1 MLELTKV
8 ENIFCR
14 EENIYF
20 QNGVGLKS
28 NIDCYIYPEG
38 RKITKELLYLQFQEG
53 RILIFEK
60 QSSEEFHSNPYLNV
74 YADFALNRGLGLAK
88 SIVNREP
95 NDDFPMSNEYLMNL
109 PKDIELDY
117 GYVPNY
123 SDVNFPTNHHFHPYG
138 FICNIPNM
146 FDEWE
151 SLRLLNQL
159 IKSFPLR
166 KYEYFTIAINW
177 KINKQDD
184 DYSSSDFRIYG
195 TANGKYGYTHMI
207 RARYGLDELESLV
220 LINDYGFNQA
230 YGKYESSNE
239 EENIKRNL
247 LLKDMYAR
255 RVDNVY
261 NYEANNYNNDRAKK
275 FKELMDKGVTL
286 SEFFES
292 EYEIYDELECLEID
306 KNISFYEAFFGV
318 EDFGIHKDN
327 INKIIHIFKKYASK
341 EEICKIISFYLSV
354 KQMQENPGVGCGNNI
369 IFCINKKQK
378 EMIAQPIYKLFYI
391 LDEVCVG
398 EFKNKSLGNGVCSI
412 DSSIYSN
419 VVLDDPYIF
428 SSKKTGYNNPFDN
441 FIKGDIRIIVVE
453 DKEYNEKI
461 RDNSLENNEVA
472 PYGYMIHDVVY
483 IRRGVDIIIDEINSK
498 LHILP
503 EMADNFVERLYDFVY
518 RDYEKS
524 NLDMAVYSDYLLFR
538 IMYNYYKVPRKPREK
553 LGVDCIPYSNSIG
566 KNRNGIPEISV
577 DSVFEEID
585 KLYGLKEVK
594 EFFRR
599 LYKSQK
605 YSLENNKDSFE
616 QKNRYHMFFMG
627 NPGTGKTHVAR
638 LTARLLYAMGI

>member
-60 QSSEEFHSNPYLNV
+60 KSSEEFHSNPYLNV

-239 EENIKRNL
+239 EENIKR
-247 LLKDMYAR
+247 R
-255 RVDNVY
+255 
-261 NYEANNYNNDRAKK
+261 
-275 FKELMDKGVTL
+275 
-286 SEFFES
+286 
-292 EYEIYDELECLEID
+292 CLTKHD
-306 KNISFYEAFFGV
+306 
-318 EDFGIHKDN
+318 
-327 INKIIHIFKKYASK
+327 
-341 EEICKIISFYLSV
+341 L
-354 KQMQENPGVGCGNNI
+354 
-369 IFCINKKQK
+369 
-378 EMIAQPIYKLFYI
+378 
-391 LDEVCVG
+391 G
-398 EFKNKSLGNGVCSI
+398 E
-412 DSSIYSN
+412 
-419 VVLDDPYIF
+419 
-428 SSKKTGYNNPFDN
+428 
-441 FIKGDIRIIVVE
+441 
-453 DKEYNEKI
+453 
-461 RDNSLENNEVA
+461 
-472 PYGYMIHDVVY
+472 
-483 IRRGVDIIIDEINSK
+483 
-498 LHILP
+498 
-503 EMADNFVERLYDFVY
+503 
-518 RDYEKS
+518 
-524 NLDMAVYSDYLLFR
+524 
-538 IMYNYYKVPRKPREK
+538 
-553 LGVDCIPYSNSIG
+553 
-566 KNRNGIPEISV
+566 
-577 DSVFEEID
+577 
-585 KLYGLKEVK
+585 
-594 EFFRR
+594 
-599 LYKSQK
+599 
-605 YSLENNKDSFE
+605 
-616 QKNRYHMFFMG
+616 
-627 NPGTGKTHVAR
+627 GKTCQR
-638 LTARLLYAMGI
+638 FSFPR